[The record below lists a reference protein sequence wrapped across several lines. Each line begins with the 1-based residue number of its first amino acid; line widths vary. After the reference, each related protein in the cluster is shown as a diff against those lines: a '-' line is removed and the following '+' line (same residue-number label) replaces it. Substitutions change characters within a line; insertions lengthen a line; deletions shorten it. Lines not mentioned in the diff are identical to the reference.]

1 MTRTRGIVLTPAEV
15 ANEGVEPVLDAV
27 CEAGATAV
35 AISPGV
41 FVPTD
46 PDDGV
51 REPPLDI
58 AGQARVLDR
67 PLWGRTVQYLK
78 GYAPYEPDPAIWAD
92 VPFPAPTPA
101 PAEIR
106 VDHAARTLHAARARG
121 LRAYV
126 ISSPTVLPG
135 LPGGQSFSSG
145 RAGATHAGRVV
156 RVDDSVARR
165 QIAGQGC
172 INDPRVRALARARV
186 TETVHRYPDAVGL
199 FVDWAEY
206 TCYLPEDIFTCFCAH
221 CADTA
226 TRSGLDWAAIRAG
239 VQEIVTRLRG
249 VTDQDLAKLV
259 DAEPTSIVDGLIRL
273 SGASDRARAAA
284 AELMRFKARSVVDFS
299 RALRGWVRAAGPGVE
314 LGVNGFAPPW
324 NAVTGA
330 DFAALA
336 SVADTVRCKLFSFHW
351 SMMVGW
357 LGEYLRAGNPALSTE
372 LVLAAATAIYRMPV
386 PPGATL
392 ADYGMPGPEQPH
404 PIPVTALADR
414 LTEARAGLPPGGRL
428 DAYLHSYRPAA
439 EFGELL
445 VATADAADG
454 TWIQRYG
461 YLSDR
466 KLGILRDAWRGR
478 P

>member
-1 MTRTRGIVLTPAEV
+1 MTRTRGVVLTPAEV
-15 ANEGVEPVLDAV
+15 ANEGAEPIVDAV

-58 AGQARVLDR
+58 AGEARVLDR

-92 VPFPAPTPA
+92 VPFPPPTPA
-101 PAEIR
+101 PEGIR
-106 VDHAARTLHAARARG
+106 VDHAARALHAARSRG
-121 LRAYV
+121 LPGYV
-126 ISSPTVLPG
+126 ITSPTVLPG

-145 RAGATHAGRVV
+145 RAATDGSGRVV
-156 RVDDSVARR
+156 RVDGSVARQ

-172 INDPRVRALARARV
+172 INDPRVRALARARI
-186 TETVHRYPDAVGL
+186 TETVGHYPDAAGL

-206 TCYLPEDIFTCFCAH
+206 TCYLPEDIFTCFCEH
-221 CADTA
+221 CADSA
-226 TRSGLDWAAIRAG
+226 TRSGLDWGAIRAG
-239 VQEIVTRLRG
+239 VREIVTRLRG
-249 VTDQDLAKLV
+249 ITDNDLTRFLDTPA
-259 DAEPTSIVDGLIRL
+259 TSIVDGLARL
-273 SGASDRARAAA
+273 SGASERSRAAA
-284 AELMRFKARSVVDFS
+284 AELMRFKARSVVDFI
-299 RALRGWVRAAGPGVE
+299 RALRGWVHSAGPGLE

-324 NAVTGA
+324 NEVTGA
-330 DFAALA
+330 DFAGLA
-336 SVADTVRCKLFSFHW
+336 AVADTVRCKLFSFHW

-357 LGEYLRAGNPALSTE
+357 LGEYLRAGNPVLSDE
-372 LVLAAATAIYRMPV
+372 LVLAAATAIYRMPAV
-386 PPGATL
+386 PGATL

-404 PIPVTALADR
+404 PIPMTALADR
-414 LTEARAGLPPGGRL
+414 LTEARAGVPPNGRL

-439 EFGELL
+439 EFGALL
-445 VATADAADG
+445 AATADRADG